1 MQHLIRNLL
10 IGVVPVL
17 VIACGNGGVNHS
29 LGTRPESTGSTGGSN
44 LSPAPTRT
52 GSITGST
59 KEARKLFSALCAQ
72 CHGATGKGDGLGGL
86 ALDPKPRDL
95 SLADW
100 QTSVTD
106 SDIKTVILRGGAA
119 VGKSP
124 SMPAQP
130 QLKSKPKV
138 LKALVS
144 HIREFAK

>member
-1 MQHLIRNLL
+1 
-10 IGVVPVL
+10 
-17 VIACGNGGVNHS
+17 
-29 LGTRPESTGSTGGSN
+29 
-44 LSPAPTRT
+44 
-52 GSITGST
+52 
-59 KEARKLFSALCAQ
+59 
-72 CHGATGKGDGLGGL
+72 
-86 ALDPKPRDL
+86 
-95 SLADW
+95 LADW